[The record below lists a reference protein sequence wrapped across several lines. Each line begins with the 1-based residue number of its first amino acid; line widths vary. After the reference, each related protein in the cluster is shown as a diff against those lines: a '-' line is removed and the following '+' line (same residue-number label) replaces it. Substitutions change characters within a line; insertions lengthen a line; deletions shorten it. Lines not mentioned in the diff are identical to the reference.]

1 MLTVKEAL
9 EKGWTRETAPK
20 FVAWLDT
27 VDAAVAGKL
36 GVGIDD
42 LPDWDFASAFE
53 DGMSPRDAA
62 AVFVDDMVVD
72 FGLDL
77 DLF

>member
-9 EKGWTRETAPK
+9 DKGWSKDNAPK
-20 FVAWLDT
+20 FVAWLDS
-27 VDAAVAGKL
+27 VDCIVASKL

-42 LPDWDFASAFE
+42 LPDWDFASAFVDE
-53 DGMSPRDAA
+53 MAPGDAA
-62 AVFVDDMVVD
+62 AVFVDDLAVN